1 MEKSKIDIFFRGGV
15 SINGDY
21 AGFAQIEL
29 EELFPGCVVMNLSNK
44 PTAQSNPVDGW
55 IRRTM

>member
-1 MEKSKIDIFFRGGV
+1 MNLFFRGGV

-21 AGFAQIEL
+21 AGFARIEL
-29 EELFPGCVVMNLSNK
+29 EELFPGCVLMNLSNK
-44 PTAQSNPVDGW
+44 PTAQSDPVDGW